1 MSEGWKDV
9 LKNEVKNVLNVR
21 KRPFEKW
28 KDAPILVNTVS
39 TVSILPP
46 GYRLP
51 LQSIANALGPCCQFE
66 PTQFAAAIIKNITS
80 TSDATALVFSS
91 GKIVLTATTTHLHT
105 MYMAHVFRLNIEHVE
120 CVMKDEIANFDGRT
134 TFENLKPHNM
144 VGHGDLG
151 VKVDLRA
158 LRNANPDSVK
168 WIPDGFPAAKCCV
181 WLTDDNMCHCSPSVA
196 APLGPRGDS
205 TQKEGEEEVYIKK
218 EGEVLPPPP
227 AAGGEGQGED
237 DLILHIVP
245 KLFRKR
251 CACTIKCLVFPTG
264 RVVLTGGRS
273 MKDIN
278 SVFYRMK
285 ALAPHFEVG
294 TTINILVPRDISST
308 TTKRKK
314 EKNTISHED
323 SLALLL
329 HSIYDFKPK
338 RIKKKAVSTTNLL
351 LAFAEHGRLNNVQ
364 DTLAMIQT
372 EEGDEIENVKETI
385 AKLSSMERT
394 LQQTSNLEYLKKYL
408 EEKKQ

>member
-9 LKNEVKNVLNVR
+9 LKNEVDHVINVR

-66 PTQFAAAIIKNITS
+66 PAQFAAAIIKDITS

-120 CVMKDEIANFDGRT
+120 CVMQDEITNFDGLT

-158 LRNANPDSVK
+158 LRSANPDSVK

-181 WLTDDNMCHCSPSVA
+181 WLTEDNMCHCSPSPPPVL
-196 APLGPRGDS
+196 PPPSGGGKDTTP
-205 TQKEGEEEVYIKK
+205 KIYIKK

-237 DLILHIVP
+237 ELILHIVP

-285 ALAPHFEVG
+285 ALAPHFEAG
-294 TTINILVPRDISST
+294 TTIDILVPRDVPTST
-308 TTKRKK
+308 KKKK
-314 EKNTISHED
+314 EATTLSHDE
-323 SLALLL
+323 SIALLL

-338 RIKKKAVSTTNLL
+338 RIKKKPVNTTNLL
-351 LAFAEHGRLNNVQ
+351 LAFAEHGKLNSVK

-372 EEGDEIENVKETI
+372 DEGDEIENVKETV